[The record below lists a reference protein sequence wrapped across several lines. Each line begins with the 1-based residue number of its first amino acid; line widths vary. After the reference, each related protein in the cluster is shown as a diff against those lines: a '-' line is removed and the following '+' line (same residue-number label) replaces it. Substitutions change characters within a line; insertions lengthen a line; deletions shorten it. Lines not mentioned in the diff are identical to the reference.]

1 MRKYF
6 QGLGRTK
13 WGIGKNKQTNKQTGL
28 SNTNSESILS
38 SVKHIPH
45 ASMDRQTESGGVH
58 QCTCSSRAVC

>member
-13 WGIGKNKQTNKQTGL
+13 WGIGKKTKTSLL

>member
-13 WGIGKNKQTNKQTGL
+13 WGIVKKKKKTSLL